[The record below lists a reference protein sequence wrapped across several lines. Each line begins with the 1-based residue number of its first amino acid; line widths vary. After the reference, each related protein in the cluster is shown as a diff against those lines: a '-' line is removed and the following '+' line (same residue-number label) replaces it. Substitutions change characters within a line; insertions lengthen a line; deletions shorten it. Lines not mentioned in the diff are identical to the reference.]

1 MQYKRKMG
9 LDYGDRRIG
18 IAFSDLL
25 GLIASAYEVYK
36 NTDQDTTIKYLTNLA
51 KQQDVDEIVLG
62 LPLNM
67 QGEENERTQ
76 VTREFGA
83 KLQNYSGISVVYED
97 ERLTSVEADE
107 LLKERRLSWEKRK
120 ELLDKVSAQ
129 LILQSYL
136 DNKK

>member
-1 MQYKRKMG
+1 MG